1 MPQTIL
7 PLIPE
12 GVNHLTDTITVQKR
26 NGTWYYFHGAMPV
39 FSHREDDTATF
50 HMYTSQLYCDGHC
63 SQQDIVR
70 VFGVSESS
78 VKRAAKKYREEGPV
92 GFYRRKKGRGPS
104 VITEEVKKKP
114 NPC

>member
-12 GVNHLTDTITVQKR
+12 GATPLTDTIAVHNR
-26 NGTWYYFHGAMPV
+26 NGTWYYFHFGAPV
-39 FSHREDDTATF
+39 FSHRGDDLATF
-50 HMYTSQLYCDGHC
+50 RMYTSQLYCDGHC
-63 SQQDIVR
+63 SQKDIVR

-78 VKRAAKKYREEGPV
+78 VKRAAKKYREEGPA

-104 VITEEVKKKP
+104 VITEGVKKKQKL
-114 NPC
+114 C